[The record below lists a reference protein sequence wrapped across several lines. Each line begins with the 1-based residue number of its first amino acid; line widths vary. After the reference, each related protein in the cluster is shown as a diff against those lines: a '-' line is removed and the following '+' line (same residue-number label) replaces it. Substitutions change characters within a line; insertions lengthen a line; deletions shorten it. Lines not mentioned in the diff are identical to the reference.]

1 MEKSDVCSSCAGKGH
16 LPYATYSHGD
26 ITTVCPMCNGTGK
39 QQPKNASGHT
49 GAG

>member
-26 ITTVCPMCNGTGK
+26 ITTVCPTCKGIGT
-39 QQPKNASGHT
+39 QPPENASGHT
-49 GAG
+49 RAG